1 MRIGFGVFL
10 FTVGAIL
17 AFATN
22 WHPSGFNVQM
32 TGAILML
39 VGVVWAGMGI
49 ALYRSGRHSAI
60 ITRRRRL
67 DEPTSSTGEVVYEEQ
82 QSIDG
87 SVSTHQPG
95 IYDEVIHP
103 GQAVTYPKPE
113 VLEDPPSPYNDP
125 YRSSS

>member
-10 FTVGAIL
+10 FTVGAVL

-49 ALYRSGRHSAI
+49 ALYRAGRHSAI
-60 ITRRRRL
+60 VTRRRRV
-67 DEPTSSTGEVVYEEQ
+67 DEPTNPNGEVVYEEQ

-87 SVSTHQPG
+87 TAGTSSTTHQPG

-103 GQAVTYPKPE
+103 GQAVTYPRPE
-113 VLEDPPSPYNDP
+113 MLEDPPSGYNQP
-125 YRSSS
+125 